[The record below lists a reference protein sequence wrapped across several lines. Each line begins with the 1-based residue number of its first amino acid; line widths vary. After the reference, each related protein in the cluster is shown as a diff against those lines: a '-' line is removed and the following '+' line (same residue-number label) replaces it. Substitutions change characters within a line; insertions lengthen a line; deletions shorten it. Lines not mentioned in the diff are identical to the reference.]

1 MIFYHIFQA
10 ISMLQLSNPL
20 SKFLPKFLPHK
31 LLSSKFHRQYAY
43 KKPVQNI
50 TNKKEDFQ
58 CDNSELCKNKQIQ
71 CPKK

>member
-1 MIFYHIFQA
+1 MGFYQIFQA

-20 SKFLPKFLPHK
+20 PKFLPHK
-31 LLSSKFHRQYAY
+31 LLSPKFHRQYAY
-43 KKPVQNI
+43 KKPIQNI

-58 CDNSELCKNKQIQ
+58 CDNSELCKNNQIQ